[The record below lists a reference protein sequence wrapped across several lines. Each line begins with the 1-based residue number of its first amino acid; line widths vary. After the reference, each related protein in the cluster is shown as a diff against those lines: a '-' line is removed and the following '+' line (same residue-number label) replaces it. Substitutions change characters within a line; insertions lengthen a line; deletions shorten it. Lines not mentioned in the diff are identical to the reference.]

1 MEQMDAKWE
10 KDLRSAS
17 RSNSV
22 ERYVAPVIKTYSS
35 EEFLNLLGPAQ
46 GYGGDNIGRRDP
58 GLGYRLFPGLR

>member
-1 MEQMDAKWE
+1 MDAKW
-10 KDLRSAS
+10 DNDQRSAN
-17 RSNSV
+17 RSNPSA

-46 GYGGDNIGRRDP
+46 GYGGDAPGRRDP